1 MGGARDNAW
10 AHLIPGNQR
19 HSCYNSGHESRKG
32 LEVGKYA
39 PAEVLSPMSGSTRIV
54 RYPLVVGAVLATFL
68 LTFVIAQS
76 ASLPLLTDV
85 QPHLDERSWVT
96 ALLGVGLLVS
106 DVVLPIPSSVV
117 MVAQGAVFGLVAGAL
132 LALLGGTGATMAAY
146 LVGRRGRRTVHRLV
160 SPSEQQRAAA
170 LMDRHGIWAVVITR
184 PVPMLAETVAIFAG
198 VERLPWPGVMLAAAV
213 GNLVPA
219 LAYAAVGAFAA
230 SFVNG
235 LIVFAGVSLLALVV
249 GLMKRRIAA

>member
-1 MGGARDNAW
+1 
-10 AHLIPGNQR
+10 
-19 HSCYNSGHESRKG
+19 
-32 LEVGKYA
+32 
-39 PAEVLSPMSGSTRIV
+39 MSGSPRTV
-54 RYPLVVGAVLATFL
+54 RYPLVVGTVLAAFL

-85 QPHLDERSWVT
+85 QPHLEKRSWVT

-106 DVVLPIPSSVV
+106 DVVLPVPSSVV
-117 MVAQGAVFGLVAGAL
+117 MVVQGAVFGLVAGTL

-146 LVGRRGRRTVHRLV
+146 LVGRRSRPAVHRLV
-160 SPSEQQRAAA
+160 SLSDQQRAAA

-198 VERLPWPGVMLAAAV
+198 VERLPWSAVLLAGAV

-219 LAYAAVGAFAA
+219 LGYAAVGALAA

-235 LIVFAGVSLLALVV
+235 LLVFAGVCLLALAV
-249 GLMKRRIAA
+249 GLIKRRISA